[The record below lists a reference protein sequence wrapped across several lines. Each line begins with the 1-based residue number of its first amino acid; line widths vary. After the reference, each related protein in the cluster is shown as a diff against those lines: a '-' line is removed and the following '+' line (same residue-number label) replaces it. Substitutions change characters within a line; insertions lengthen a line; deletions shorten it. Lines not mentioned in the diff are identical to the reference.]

1 MKKIFKKIEFKISA
15 CFFVISILIISLM
28 LFSWY
33 KQSSSK
39 LMTYEKEETSQ
50 EVKNASIYVASY
62 LEKNK
67 NLASLLAMSAESQ
80 NIMDDKTDFK
90 NLKDIIKVSEKSD
103 EFIKKIFLVSEN
115 GNIISNEKVNLE
127 TNKDMKN
134 ISWYKKLINSNNMAF
149 ASKADF
155 SKISSD
161 SSKNIISISKEI
173 KDKNNKRLG
182 FVVINLSYKFLEDF
196 LSTINFGKDGYVFI
210 LSSEEELL
218 FKSKNMEDFGKKDY
232 EKLLKKRMKPEKMD
246 FVSSNVFIPN
256 TQWKLVGISF
266 SNAISN
272 LKKQLIES
280 SLILALIVFI
290 LTLLVSI
297 FVSKKISKP
306 IIYLIGEI
314 KKTDKKLY
322 KIKSLPQAS
331 SEIQILTKEY
341 NNLIDRIFVLTED
354 IEKKE
359 EQKRTY
365 QVKALQSQI
374 NPHFLYNTLDTIL
387 WLVEFGENE
396 KAIKVTKNLGM
407 LLRNSLNI
415 DEDFVKLDKEI
426 EHAKNYL
433 DIQKIRYDNKFTYEF
448 IKKIETSSLYVPKL
462 ILQPIIENA
471 IYHGIREKKSK
482 SYIKIIVEKNPEY
495 LIIKIIDNG
504 LGPKE
509 KKENIP
515 TKLGGIGMENVNNRI
530 KLLCGEKYNLKM
542 QREKDETI
550 VTYKLKIMKQKIW
563 INLF

>member
-322 KIKSLPQAS
+322 KIKALPQAS

-387 WLVEFGENE
+387 WLVEFSENE

-426 EHAKNYL
+426 GHAKNYL

-448 IKKIETSSLYVPKL
+448 IKKIQTSSLYVPKL

-482 SYIKIIVEKNPEY
+482 SYIKIIVEKNLEF

-542 QREKDETI
+542 QREKDETVI
-550 VTYKLKIMKQKIW
+550 TYKLKIIKEI
-563 INLF
+563 

>member
-196 LSTINFGKDGYVFI
+196 LSTINFGKYGYVFI

-280 SLILALIVFI
+280 SLILALIVFV

-322 KIKSLPQAS
+322 KIESLPQAS

-448 IKKIETSSLYVPKL
+448 IKKIQTSSLYVPKL

-542 QREKDETI
+542 QREKDETVI
-550 VTYKLKIMKQKIW
+550 TYKLKIIKEI
-563 INLF
+563 

>member
-530 KLLCGEKYNLKM
+530 KLLCGEKYNVKM
-542 QREKDETI
+542 QREKDETVI
-550 VTYKLKIMKQKIW
+550 TYKLKIIKEI
-563 INLF
+563 

>member
-280 SLILALIVFI
+280 SLILALIVFV

-542 QREKDETI
+542 QREKDETVI
-550 VTYKLKIMKQKIW
+550 TYKLKIIKEI
-563 INLF
+563 

>member
-39 LMTYEKEETSQ
+39 LMKYEKEETSQ

-196 LSTINFGKDGYVFI
+196 LSTINFGKYGYVFI

-280 SLILALIVFI
+280 SLILALIVFV

-322 KIKSLPQAS
+322 KIESLPQAS

-426 EHAKNYL
+426 GHAKNYL

-448 IKKIETSSLYVPKL
+448 IKKIQTSSLYVPKL

-530 KLLCGEKYNLKM
+530 KLLCGKNYNLKM

-550 VTYKLKIMKQKIW
+550 VTYKLKIIKEI
-563 INLF
+563 

>member
-127 TNKDMKN
+127 INKDMKN

-448 IKKIETSSLYVPKL
+448 IKKIQTSSLYVPKL

-542 QREKDETI
+542 QREKDETVI
-550 VTYKLKIMKQKIW
+550 TYKLKIIKEI
-563 INLF
+563 

>member
-15 CFFVISILIISLM
+15 CFFVISTLIISLM

-280 SLILALIVFI
+280 SLILALIVFV

-322 KIKSLPQAS
+322 KIKTLPQAS

-341 NNLIDRIFVLTED
+341 NSLIDRIFVLTED

-542 QREKDETI
+542 QREKDETVI
-550 VTYKLKIMKQKIW
+550 TYKLKIIKEI
-563 INLF
+563 

>member
-39 LMTYEKEETSQ
+39 LMKYEKEETSQ

-218 FKSKNMEDFGKKDY
+218 FKSKNMGDFGKKDY

-426 EHAKNYL
+426 GHAKNYL

-542 QREKDETI
+542 QRENGETI
-550 VTYKLKIMKQKIW
+550 VTYKLKIIKEI
-563 INLF
+563 

>member
-127 TNKDMKN
+127 INKDMKN

-448 IKKIETSSLYVPKL
+448 IKKIQTSSLYVPKL

-542 QREKDETI
+542 QRENGETI
-550 VTYKLKIMKQKIW
+550 VTYKLKIIKEI
-563 INLF
+563 

>member
-1 MKKIFKKIEFKISA
+1 MKKILKKIEFKISA

-39 LMTYEKEETSQ
+39 LMAYEKEETSQ

-67 NLASLLAMSAESQ
+67 NLASLLAMSSESQ

-322 KIKSLPQAS
+322 KIESLPQAS

-448 IKKIETSSLYVPKL
+448 IKKIQTSSLYVPKL

-542 QREKDETI
+542 QRENGETI
-550 VTYKLKIMKQKIW
+550 VTYKLKIIKEI
-563 INLF
+563 

>member
-67 NLASLLAMSAESQ
+67 NLASLLAMSVESQ

-280 SLILALIVFI
+280 SLILALIVFV

-322 KIKSLPQAS
+322 KIKSIPQAS

-407 LLRNSLNI
+407 LLRNSLDI

-482 SYIKIIVEKNPEY
+482 SYIKIIVEKNSEY

-550 VTYKLKIMKQKIW
+550 VTYKLKIIKEI
-563 INLF
+563 

>member
-15 CFFVISILIISLM
+15 CFFIISILIISLM

-280 SLILALIVFI
+280 SLILALIVFV

-407 LLRNSLNI
+407 LLRNSLDI

-550 VTYKLKIMKQKIW
+550 VTYKLKIIKEI
-563 INLF
+563 

>member
-80 NIMDDKTDFK
+80 NIMNDKTDFK

-280 SLILALIVFI
+280 SLILALIVFV

-426 EHAKNYL
+426 GHAKNYL

-482 SYIKIIVEKNPEY
+482 SYIKIIVEKNLEF

-515 TKLGGIGMENVNNRI
+515 TKLGGIGMENVNYRI

-542 QREKDETI
+542 QREKDETVI
-550 VTYKLKIMKQKIW
+550 TYKLKIIKEI
-563 INLF
+563 

>member
-433 DIQKIRYDNKFTYEF
+433 DIQRIRYDNKFTYEF
-448 IKKIETSSLYVPKL
+448 IKKIQTSSLYVPKL

-509 KKENIP
+509 KKENIQ

-542 QREKDETI
+542 QREKDETVI
-550 VTYKLKIMKQKIW
+550 TYKLKIIKEI
-563 INLF
+563 

>member
-39 LMTYEKEETSQ
+39 LMKYEKEETSQ

-280 SLILALIVFI
+280 SLILALIVFV

-322 KIKSLPQAS
+322 KIESLPQAS

-426 EHAKNYL
+426 GHAKNYL

-448 IKKIETSSLYVPKL
+448 IKKIQTSSLYVPKL

-542 QREKDETI
+542 QRENGETI
-550 VTYKLKIMKQKIW
+550 VTYKLKIIKEI
-563 INLF
+563 

>member
-280 SLILALIVFI
+280 SLILAIIVFI

-322 KIKSLPQAS
+322 KIESLPQAS

-448 IKKIETSSLYVPKL
+448 IKKIQTSSLYVPKL

-550 VTYKLKIMKQKIW
+550 VTYKLKIIKEI
-563 INLF
+563 

>member
-39 LMTYEKEETSQ
+39 LMKYEKEETSQ

-542 QREKDETI
+542 QREKDETVI
-550 VTYKLKIMKQKIW
+550 TYKLKIIKEI
-563 INLF
+563 

>member
-39 LMTYEKEETSQ
+39 LMAYEKEETSQ

-280 SLILALIVFI
+280 SLILALIVFV

-407 LLRNSLNI
+407 LLRNSLDI

-482 SYIKIIVEKNPEY
+482 SYIKIIVEKNLEF

-550 VTYKLKIMKQKIW
+550 VTYKLKIIKEI
-563 INLF
+563 

>member
-39 LMTYEKEETSQ
+39 LMAYEKEETSQ

-67 NLASLLAMSAESQ
+67 NLASLLAMSSESQ

-331 SEIQILTKEY
+331 SEIRILTKEY

-426 EHAKNYL
+426 GHAKNYL

-448 IKKIETSSLYVPKL
+448 IKKIQTSSLYVPKL

-542 QREKDETI
+542 QREKDETVI
-550 VTYKLKIMKQKIW
+550 TYKLKIIKEI
-563 INLF
+563 

>member
-39 LMTYEKEETSQ
+39 LMKYEKEETSQ

-322 KIKSLPQAS
+322 KIESLPQAS

-426 EHAKNYL
+426 GHAKNYL

-542 QREKDETI
+542 QRENGETI
-550 VTYKLKIMKQKIW
+550 VTYKLKIIKEI
-563 INLF
+563 

>member
-1 MKKIFKKIEFKISA
+1 MKKILKKIEFKISA

-39 LMTYEKEETSQ
+39 LMAYEKEETSQ

-67 NLASLLAMSAESQ
+67 NLASLLAMSSESQ

-448 IKKIETSSLYVPKL
+448 IKKIETNNLYVPKL

-542 QREKDETI
+542 QRENGETI
-550 VTYKLKIMKQKIW
+550 VTYKLKIIKEI
-563 INLF
+563 

>member
-15 CFFVISILIISLM
+15 CFFVISIIIISLM

-210 LSSEEELL
+210 LSSEEKLL

-426 EHAKNYL
+426 GHAKNYL

-448 IKKIETSSLYVPKL
+448 IKKIQTSSLYVPKL

-542 QREKDETI
+542 QREKDETVI
-550 VTYKLKIMKQKIW
+550 TYKLKIIKEI
-563 INLF
+563 

>member
-39 LMTYEKEETSQ
+39 LMAYEKEETSQ

-67 NLASLLAMSAESQ
+67 NLASLLAMSSESQ

-448 IKKIETSSLYVPKL
+448 IKKIQTSSLYVPKL

-542 QREKDETI
+542 QREKDETVI
-550 VTYKLKIMKQKIW
+550 TYKLKIIKEI
-563 INLF
+563 

>member
-39 LMTYEKEETSQ
+39 LMAYEKEETSQ

-67 NLASLLAMSAESQ
+67 NLASLLAMSSESQ

-426 EHAKNYL
+426 GHAKNYL

-448 IKKIETSSLYVPKL
+448 IKKIQTSSLYVPKL

-542 QREKDETI
+542 QREKDETVI
-550 VTYKLKIMKQKIW
+550 TYKLKIIKEI
-563 INLF
+563 

>member
-39 LMTYEKEETSQ
+39 LMAYEKEETSQ

-280 SLILALIVFI
+280 SLILAIIVFI

-415 DEDFVKLDKEI
+415 DEDFVKLDKEM

-482 SYIKIIVEKNPEY
+482 SYIKIIVEKNPEF

-515 TKLGGIGMENVNNRI
+515 TKLGGIGMENVNYRI

-550 VTYKLKIMKQKIW
+550 VTYKLKIIKEI
-563 INLF
+563 

>member
-80 NIMDDKTDFK
+80 NIMDGKTDFK

-550 VTYKLKIMKQKIW
+550 VTYKLKIIKEI
-563 INLF
+563 

>member
-15 CFFVISILIISLM
+15 CFFVISILIIFLM

-80 NIMDDKTDFK
+80 NIMDYKTDFK

-103 EFIKKIFLVSEN
+103 EFIKKIFLISEN

-127 TNKDMKN
+127 TNRDMKN

-266 SNAISN
+266 SNSILN
-272 LKKQLIES
+272 LKKQLIKS

-341 NNLIDRIFVLTED
+341 NNLIDRIFALTED

-433 DIQKIRYDNKFTYEF
+433 DIQKIRYDSKFTYEF

-482 SYIKIIVEKNPEY
+482 SYIKIILEKNPEY

-550 VTYKLKIMKQKIW
+550 VTYKLKIIKEI
-563 INLF
+563 

>member
-280 SLILALIVFI
+280 SLILALIVFV

-407 LLRNSLNI
+407 LLRNSLDI

-433 DIQKIRYDNKFTYEF
+433 DIQKIRYDNKFTYEL
-448 IKKIETSSLYVPKL
+448 IKKIQTSSLYVPKL

-542 QREKDETI
+542 QRENGETI
-550 VTYKLKIMKQKIW
+550 VTYKLKIIKEI
-563 INLF
+563 

>member
-39 LMTYEKEETSQ
+39 LMAYEKEETSQ

-115 GNIISNEKVNLE
+115 GNIISNEKVSLE

-550 VTYKLKIMKQKIW
+550 VTYKLKIIKEI
-563 INLF
+563 

>member
-39 LMTYEKEETSQ
+39 LMKYEKEETSQ

-280 SLILALIVFI
+280 SLILALIVFV

-426 EHAKNYL
+426 GHAKNYL

-448 IKKIETSSLYVPKL
+448 IKKIQTSSLYVPKL

-542 QREKDETI
+542 QREKDETVI
-550 VTYKLKIMKQKIW
+550 TYKLKIIKEI
-563 INLF
+563 

>member
-39 LMTYEKEETSQ
+39 LMKYEKEETSQ

-280 SLILALIVFI
+280 SLILALIVFV

-322 KIKSLPQAS
+322 KIESLPQAS

-542 QREKDETI
+542 QREKDETVI
-550 VTYKLKIMKQKIW
+550 TYKLKIIKEI
-563 INLF
+563 

>member
-426 EHAKNYL
+426 GHAKNYL

-550 VTYKLKIMKQKIW
+550 VIYKLKIIKEI
-563 INLF
+563 

>member
-196 LSTINFGKDGYVFI
+196 LSTINFGKYGYVFI

-426 EHAKNYL
+426 GHAKNYL

-542 QREKDETI
+542 QREKDETVI
-550 VTYKLKIMKQKIW
+550 TYKLKIIKEI
-563 INLF
+563 

>member
-39 LMTYEKEETSQ
+39 LMAYEKEETSQ
-50 EVKNASIYVASY
+50 EVRNASIYVASY

-115 GNIISNEKVNLE
+115 GNIISNEKVSLE

-297 FVSKKISKP
+297 FVSKKISRP

-550 VTYKLKIMKQKIW
+550 VTYKLKIIKEI
-563 INLF
+563 

>member
-115 GNIISNEKVNLE
+115 GNIISNEKVSLE

-232 EKLLKKRMKPEKMD
+232 EKLLKKRVKPEKMD

-448 IKKIETSSLYVPKL
+448 IKKIQTSSLYVPKL

-550 VTYKLKIMKQKIW
+550 VTYKLKIIKEI
-563 INLF
+563 

>member
-39 LMTYEKEETSQ
+39 LMKYEKEETSQ

-280 SLILALIVFI
+280 SIILALIVFV

-426 EHAKNYL
+426 GHAKNYL

-542 QREKDETI
+542 QRENGETI
-550 VTYKLKIMKQKIW
+550 VTYKLKIIKEI
-563 INLF
+563 

>member
-426 EHAKNYL
+426 GHAKNYL

-448 IKKIETSSLYVPKL
+448 IKKIQTSSLYVPKL

-550 VTYKLKIMKQKIW
+550 VTYKLKIIKEI
-563 INLF
+563 

>member
-15 CFFVISILIISLM
+15 CFFVISILIISIM

-39 LMTYEKEETSQ
+39 LMTYEKEETNQ

-80 NIMDDKTDFK
+80 NIMDDKIDFK

-280 SLILALIVFI
+280 SLILALIVFV

-550 VTYKLKIMKQKIW
+550 VTYKLKIIKEI
-563 INLF
+563 

>member
-280 SLILALIVFI
+280 SLILAIIVFV

-482 SYIKIIVEKNPEY
+482 SYIKIIVEKNEY

-542 QREKDETI
+542 QRENGETI
-550 VTYKLKIMKQKIW
+550 VTYKLKIIKEI
-563 INLF
+563 